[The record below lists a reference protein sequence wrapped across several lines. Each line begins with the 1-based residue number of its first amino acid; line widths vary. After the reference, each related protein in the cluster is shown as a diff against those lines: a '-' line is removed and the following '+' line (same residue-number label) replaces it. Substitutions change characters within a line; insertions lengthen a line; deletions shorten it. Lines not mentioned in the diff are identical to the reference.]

1 MMKKMMETK
10 NTAISTSEWNEVIDV
25 LNTLCSLVALT
36 YAQEDL
42 GDDAQLAFATHMGII
57 QQAMEQS

>member
-25 LNTLCSLVALT
+25 LNTLCSLVALS
-36 YAQEDL
+36 YAPEDG
-42 GDDAQLAFATHMGII
+42 GDGAQLAFAAHMGII
-57 QQAMEQS
+57 YQAMEQS